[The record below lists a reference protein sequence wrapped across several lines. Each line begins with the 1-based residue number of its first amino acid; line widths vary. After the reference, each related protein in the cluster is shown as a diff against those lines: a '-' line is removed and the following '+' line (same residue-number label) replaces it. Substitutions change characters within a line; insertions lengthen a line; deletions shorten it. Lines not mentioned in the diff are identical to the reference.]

1 MNSST
6 EKRNQTR
13 KGARRGWLILLPV
26 LLMLAAL
33 AWWLNGV
40 YFFAGGHLYRRDA
53 LSLDIRGRN
62 VDTRT
67 YTKIRENLP
76 EAEILWDV
84 PLSCGA
90 ADCTAE
96 NLVLTGLEDEDLSLF
111 GNFTSLRS
119 IDAVE
124 AALTPEQFEA
134 LSAALPGCRI
144 RWSIPIGGG
153 RYPSDAQNIS
163 LGALSEAEIPLF
175 RYFEDLHSVSA
186 AECTDYPAIMAL
198 REANPEL
205 DVSWQVSL
213 SGQNYAQDARELVV
227 DDPAA
232 TAAQLGEALRYLPAV
247 ETVQAPDVSWSE
259 SDKDALMD
267 AWPEV
272 RFLWPVEFRGTVY
285 GTDVKMLDLSG
296 RPITAAEVDELVK
309 KGPSLSG
316 VEQIDLS
323 GSGISLADAKRLKEA
338 MPRADLLFDFEL
350 YGVKINSMDSFIDF
364 SNIEMDSVDEVE
376 SLIPLMPKLE
386 KIDMSFCG
394 LDNETLDAFNKRYD
408 DVRVV
413 WTMRIV
419 YWSVRTD
426 AKAFRASSR
435 YYSYFTEETIHWF
448 KYCPD
453 LICMDMGHRNLSD
466 LSFLYDVPQL
476 EYLILLRWK
485 ATDLTP
491 IGSLKH
497 LKWLELNG
505 MDFAESLAPLKGC
518 TSLTDLNITCMNTLS
533 TNEAAKEETYETIL
547 AMPALERLWFCG
559 ELTLDQENK
568 LREARP
574 DLMLV
579 RVPGW
584 ELSTMNPWRFDED
597 YYAMRD
603 LMDLFYMDQG
613 GRVNFKI
620 IDGVRY
626 DLDPEFIAQQGDNS
640 MDKVRAC
647 Q

>member
-153 RYPSDAQNIS
+153 RYPSDAQSIS

-198 REANPEL
+198 RETNPEL

-413 WTMRIV
+413 WTLRIS
-419 YWSVRTD
+419 YWAIRTD
-426 AKAFRASSR
+426 DKGFRASSR
-435 YYSYFTEETIHWF
+435 YYGYFTEETIMWF
-448 KYCPD
+448 KYCED
-453 LICMDMGHRNLSD
+453 MVALDMGHRNLKD
-466 LSFLYDVPQL
+466 LSFLYGMPQL
-476 EYLILLRWK
+476 KYLILLHWR
-485 ATDLTP
+485 ATDITP
-491 IGSLKH
+491 IGSLKN
-497 LKWLELNG
+497 LVWLELNKLPTL
-505 MDFAESLAPLKGC
+505 SIAPLKNC
-518 TSLTDLNITCMNTLS
+518 DSLHDLNMCFTPVTSQQEAFETLM
-533 TNEAAKEETYETIL
+533 
-547 AMPALERLWFCG
+547 AMPQLERLWYTPDQ
-559 ELTLDQENK
+559 LTVEQREK
-568 LREARP
+568 LQAAYP
-574 DLMLV
+574 DLMMHIVFDPTLDKDD
-579 RVPGW
+579 
-584 ELSTMNPWRFDED
+584 PWRFDQD
-597 YYAMRD
+597 YYDMRD
-603 LMDLFYMDQG
+603 AMNMFYMSCG
-613 GRVNFKI
+613 ARINYKI

-626 DLDPEFIAQQGDNS
+626 DLDPEFIAQQGDTTF
-640 MDKVRAC
+640 DKMRTY